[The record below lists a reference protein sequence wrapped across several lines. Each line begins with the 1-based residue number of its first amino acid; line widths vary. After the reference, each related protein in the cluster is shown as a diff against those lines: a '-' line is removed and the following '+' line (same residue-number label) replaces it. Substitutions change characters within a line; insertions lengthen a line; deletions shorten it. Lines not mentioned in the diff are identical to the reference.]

1 MPDKITLKEMDAIA
15 SLNINRVEEYELPLV
30 DGKHFTVHIKTFLN
44 PVERSAFVDYVA
56 NSCFTVD
63 NEYAPEYLE
72 VMYQVAI
79 MQLMTDLPIPTNV
92 VGEDKMKVTDVQ
104 RAYSMMIGLKIEDLI
119 LKSECGCLLDELRIA
134 IQEKINFKKEQILNH
149 SVVNEKV
156 AELSDNANQAIGKIT
171 SMLTELEKNVNMSDL
186 QKVVAKLAKLSN
198 TDNKTFVDVLVDKI
212 VARNTKESSKKKT
225 K

>member
-1 MPDKITLKEMDAIA
+1 MPEKITLKEMDAIA
-15 SLNINRVEEYELPLV
+15 SLNINHVEEYELPLV
-30 DGKHFTVHIKTFLN
+30 DGKHFTAHIKNFLT
-44 PVERSAFVDYVA
+44 PPERSAFVDYVA

-79 MQLMTDLPIPTNV
+79 MQLMTDLPVPTKV
-92 VGEDKMKVTDVQ
+92 VGEDKAKVTDVS
-104 RAYSMMIGLKIEDLI
+104 RAYSMMIGLKVEDFI
-119 LKSECGCLLDELRIA
+119 RKSECGCLLDELRTA

-149 SVVNEKV
+149 SIVNEKV
-156 AELSDNANQAIGKIT
+156 AELSANANQAIGKVI
-171 SMLTELEKNVNMSDL
+171 SVMTELEKNVNMDDL

-212 VARNTKESSKKKT
+212 VARNAK
-225 K
+225 

>member
-1 MPDKITLKEMDAIA
+1 MPEKITLKEMDAIA

-30 DGKHFTVHIKTFLN
+30 DGKHFTVHIKTFLT
-44 PVERSAFVDYVA
+44 PPERSAFVDYVS
-56 NSCFTVD
+56 NSCFTVN

-104 RAYSMMIGLKIEDLI
+104 RAYSMMTGLKVEDFI
-119 LKSECGCLLDELRIA
+119 RKSECGCLLDELRTA

-149 SVVNEKV
+149 SIVNEKV
-156 AELSDNANQAIGKIT
+156 AELSDNANQAIGKVI
-171 SMLTELEKNVNMSDL
+171 SILTELEKNVNMDDL
-186 QKVVAKLAKLSN
+186 QKVVSKLAKLSN

-212 VARNTKESSKKKT
+212 VARNAKESSKKVSK
-225 K
+225 